1 MRKQTAR
8 LLLWNLM
15 LFSGLGMMGCRGTV
29 WSSKDDLRIGKEVAV
44 EVEKEFRLDP
54 NPMHQERVRQIGQK
68 LVAVGKQKP
77 FEYSFK
83 VLDED
88 DVNAFALP
96 GGPIYVFRG
105 LLEMLGNDDDA
116 LACVLGHE
124 MTHINRRHAAK
135 QYTKGVWA
143 SVLVTVIDTRGRV
156 RDAAELGA
164 VLVQLQYS
172 RDDEY
177 ESDRLGIEYA
187 YKAGYDPN
195 GIVRFFEQLKAK
207 EKGGDKGVL
216 ANLRSHPLTENRI
229 WRSQQHISK
238 LTGSPMPEPPKG
250 GKK

>member
-1 MRKQTAR
+1 MRKR
-8 LLLWNLM
+8 IVCPLLWSLM
-15 LFSGLGMMGCRGTV
+15 LLSGLGIMGCRGTV
-29 WSSKDDLRIGKEVAV
+29 WSSKDDVRIGREVAV

-54 NPMHQERVRQIGQK
+54 NPINQQRVQQIGQK
-68 LVAVGKQKP
+68 LVVVGKQKP

-83 VLDED
+83 VLDKEE
-88 DVNAFALP
+88 VNAFALP

-105 LLEMLGNDDDA
+105 LLDMLGDDDDA

-143 SVLVTVIDTRGRV
+143 SVLVTVVDPKGRI

-164 VLVQLQYS
+164 ILVQLQYS

-177 ESDRLGIEYA
+177 ESDRFGIEYA

-195 GIVRFFEQLKAK
+195 GVVSFFQKLKAK

-229 WRSQQHISK
+229 WRAQQQISK